1 MARKTDGVRDLV
13 REVLHA
19 IPKPYPS
26 DVTDRVCQAIEANR
40 SWKARYDELASDLR
54 AWVVN
59 NWIGQYT
66 AELTGR
72 KSGKQKKANSALIT
86 GYKEL
91 PA

>member
-1 MARKTDGVRDLV
+1 MAGKTEAVRELV
-13 REVLHA
+13 REVLRT
-19 IPKPYPS
+19 IQKPYPA
-26 DVTDRVCQAIEANR
+26 DVTDKVCSAIEASPAWR
-40 SWKARYDELASDLR
+40 ARYDELGRDLR

-72 KSGKQKKANSALIT
+72 KSGKQKRASGELIQW
-86 GYKEL
+86 YKEL